1 MARPKRL
8 IAVDH
13 TVPLPSPKQERY
25 CQYRAQFF
33 PNATALELAGY
44 AGTARPAPVE
54 GAPHVLARIAY
65 LSRDATETV
74 RHGRQE
80 LLTWLFSVLRADPRD
95 LVDSATGEIKPPSQW
110 SHDTAQLV
118 EHFDTVKGRTRV
130 KLYSKQQAAE
140 RLSAML
146 GLDKPQQLVVTAA
159 EGQSSSEIMDQ
170 LRRQLQDMGVAHLLT
185 DQRVSE
191 PSQIIEAVATIT
203 EDK

>member
-1 MARPKRL
+1 
-8 IAVDH
+8 
-13 TVPLPSPKQERY
+13 
-25 CQYRAQFF
+25 
-33 PNATALELAGY
+33 LELAGY
-44 AGTARPAPVE
+44 AGTARPTTVE

-65 LSRDATETV
+65 LSRDTEQTV

-95 LVDSATGEIKPPSQW
+95 LVDSVTGEIKPPSEW

>member
-1 MARPKRL
+1 
-8 IAVDH
+8 
-13 TVPLPSPKQERY
+13 
-25 CQYRAQFF
+25 
-33 PNATALELAGY
+33 
-44 AGTARPAPVE
+44 VE
-54 GAPHVLARIAY
+54 GTPHVLARIAY
-65 LSRDATETV
+65 LSRDTEQTV

-146 GLDKPQQLVVTAA
+146 GLDRPQQLVVTAA